1 MNPFAVM
8 FLLRLISRYL
18 RASGD
23 PGCEKAG
30 SQIESD
36 LNAIWEWVDQA
47 FGYMWIGC
55 LGLMVLFAILL
66 VLGRGCELLTG
77 RP

>member
-1 MNPFAVM
+1 MLNLRVF
-8 FLLRLISRYL
+8 RLIARYL

-30 SQIESD
+30 EQIESD
-36 LNAIWEWVDQA
+36 LGAIWDWIDQA
-47 FGYMWIGC
+47 FGYVWLGC
-55 LGLMVLFAILL
+55 LGLLILFVILL
-66 VLGRGCELLTG
+66 VLCRGCELLTG